1 MYDGGSL
8 FSYFSLANLEDV
20 KLAMKKIIPLL
31 RLLGLSVPSRPLR
44 LRGRTG
50 WTTAHSLPP

>member
-1 MYDGGSL
+1 MMAAL
-8 FSYFSLANLEDV
+8 YFLVNLGDV